1 VAKKKDE
8 TEAISFGRARQLLS
22 DYWEA
27 VNRDHDKSP
36 EVNYI
41 ADSSLRLAIR
51 SSVNHR
57 QVAYRFCLLIQ
68 LLGKLTNPAV
78 DCLRLQKKKGDPGD
92 VTGWDARSLGSKVV
106 APFNRQQENVLGTS
120 GDPYVGNPMRI
131 PRMFRGDKSKKD
143 VAGWDTLVGV
153 LEQVEEKNEPGF
165 TEAVFRQLLI
175 EMLRRQRSLRFAYP
189 VPPRVSLE
197 TTLDLIR
204 RFTSEKSGGDRGQ
217 ALCAALFDAIG
228 ARFGLYSHVRRS
240 AVNASDKA
248 TGQGADLECVD
259 SESRVVLAVEVKE
272 RSLTLTDLEGTL
284 QKCRQLEIEDI
295 FFAAQGVRA
304 EERAAVDERIS
315 SAFASG
321 QNVYIFQLV
330 EFARSILAIGGEA
343 MRRAFLIKVGEN
355 LDNWNIQP
363 RHRQAWKALLEG
375 I

>member
-1 VAKKKDE
+1 
-8 TEAISFGRARQLLS
+8 
-22 DYWEA
+22 
-27 VNRDHDKSP
+27 
-36 EVNYI
+36 
-41 ADSSLRLAIR
+41 
-51 SSVNHR
+51 
-57 QVAYRFCLLIQ
+57 
-68 LLGKLTNPAV
+68 
-78 DCLRLQKKKGDPGD
+78 
-92 VTGWDARSLGSKVV
+92 
-106 APFNRQQENVLGTS
+106 
-120 GDPYVGNPMRI
+120 
-131 PRMFRGDKSKKD
+131 
-143 VAGWDTLVGV
+143 
-153 LEQVEEKNEPGF
+153 
-165 TEAVFRQLLI
+165 
-175 EMLRRQRSLRFAYP
+175 MLRRQQSLRFAYP

-228 ARFGLYSHVRRS
+228 ARFGLYSQVRCS
-240 AVNASDKA
+240 AVNASDRA

-295 FFAAQGVRA
+295 FFTAQGVRA
-304 EERAAVDERIS
+304 QDRAAVDERIS

-321 QNVYIFQLV
+321 QNVYIFQFV